1 MLWQLED
8 LMLLRR
14 FAVVL
19 AAVAAG
25 LLGPSGESLAKE
37 TSRTIFGFVER
48 VIISEEGFS
57 VKAKLDTGAETS
69 SLDAR
74 NIKRFKRDGTSMV
87 RFEVLDPDSEEFVTL
102 ERPLSRTVRI
112 RQHIGPEDRRPVVK
126 MLLCVGHIAE
136 TVDVNLI
143 DRGHFVYPLLIG
155 RSAMRGRIIVDP
167 ALTFTSRPLCTKEE
181 LAE

>member
-1 MLWQLED
+1 MRLCS
-8 LMLLRR
+8 R
-14 FAVVL
+14 AVV
-19 AAVAAG
+19 AVGSVVG
-25 LLGPSGESLAKE
+25 LFAFSGELLAKE

-87 RFEVLDPDSEEFVTL
+87 RFDVLDPESEEFVTL

-112 RQHIGPEDRRPVVK
+112 RQHVGPEDRRPVVR
-126 MLLCVGHIAE
+126 MLLCIGHIAE
-136 TVDVNLI
+136 KVDVNLI
-143 DRGHFVYPLLIG
+143 DRGGFVYPLLIG
-155 RSAMRGRIIVDP
+155 RSAMRGAIIVDP
-167 ALTFTSRPLCTKEE
+167 SLTFTSRPLCSKEE